1 MPNWFDRLMS
11 ALEESVQGWE
21 AGANQTD
28 AHFCGTENRRVSQNV
43 LHFFALLEK
52 GVHLPEQVES
62 DEVHCLIV

>member
-1 MPNWFDRLMS
+1 MPDWFDRLMS

-21 AGANQTD
+21 AGANQAD
-28 AHFCGTENRRVSQNV
+28 AHFCGSEHAGVSQK
-43 LHFFALLEK
+43 LLYSFALLVQ